1 MPAPPAVPPASRVL
15 SRHHHRHGTMT
26 FRHPSER
33 SRAGRGRFE
42 RSAEAASNLTSSP
55 VFYAACLLLVATFVT
70 VHIIGLSQ
78 EWKILVGDIMTALNL
93 LLLAL
98 LKNAERRAEHA
109 VQRKLDAIAVAL
121 LRQIDGEDPQQAR
134 RALEE
139 AIGMEEE
146 V

>member
-1 MPAPPAVPPASRVL
+1 
-15 SRHHHRHGTMT
+15 MT
-26 FRHPSER
+26 FQHPSER
-33 SRAGRGRFE
+33 SRTGRGLFE

-55 VFYAACLLLVATFVT
+55 AFYAACLLLVAAFVT
-70 VHIIGLSQ
+70 VHVIGLSQ

-121 LRQIDGEDPQQAR
+121 LRQLDGKDPQQAR
-134 RALEE
+134 KALEQ